1 LNWAAKQCRIVDGWS
16 SLDTTRVTR
25 VAGKPKSR
33 PMCRIKEKIVNDNSV
48 SRRLFMAA
56 AAAAPAVP
64 ALLASDRIAI
74 FDPPPSRVRIVAATA
89 ASVVGPARFTPAE
102 VKQIAAQGKDVQI
115 TLPKD
120 ADELNKVLPEA
131 DVVFGSLN
139 AEWFAKAKNL
149 RWFQATEAGMERILF
164 PELIKSNVVVTN
176 MARMFA
182 PAITETAIGM
192 LLSLTRGLNKYYF
205 PQFQQRKFNS
215 ERNLVEVDGMT
226 MGIVGMGGIG
236 QSLAMRA
243 HYGFNMKILGT
254 DAKPLAT
261 PIFVDTLREPGWL
274 MEMVPQVDILVS
286 AAPATKET
294 EGMFNEKV
302 FRAMK
307 KTAYFLN
314 LSRGALIDE
323 NALARALK
331 EGWIAGAG
339 VDATRAEPLPSSHPY
354 WDCPNLILTC
364 HSAGFSPQRQVRL
377 IGLLA
382 DNVRRY
388 SSGLPLENVVDKQ
401 RGY

>member
-1 LNWAAKQCRIVDGWS
+1 
-16 SLDTTRVTR
+16 
-25 VAGKPKSR
+25 
-33 PMCRIKEKIVNDNSV
+33 
-48 SRRLFMAA
+48 MAA

-64 ALLASDRIAI
+64 ALLASDRIAV
-74 FDPPPSRVRIVAATA
+74 FDPPPGKIRIVAATA
-89 ASVVGPARFTPAE
+89 ASVVGPAKYTAAE
-102 VKQIAAQGKDVQI
+102 IKQITAQAKDVQL
-115 TLPKD
+115 TLPAN
-120 ADELNKVLPEA
+120 ADEMNKVLPEA
-131 DVVFGSLN
+131 DVVFGSIN
-139 AEWFAKAKNL
+139 AEWLAKAKSL
-149 RWFQATEAGMERILF
+149 RWLQAAEAGMDRLLF

-192 LLSLTRGLNKYYF
+192 LLSLTRGLNKFYF
-205 PQFQQRKFNS
+205 PQFQQRKFVS
-215 ERNLVEVDGMT
+215 ERNLVEVSGMT

-236 QSLAMRA
+236 QSMAMRA
-243 HYGFNMKILGT
+243 HYGFDMRILAT
-254 DAKPLAT
+254 DAKPMAT
-261 PIFVDTLREPGWL
+261 PIFVDTLKDPGWL

-294 EGMFNEKV
+294 EAMFNEKV
-302 FRAMK
+302 FRSMK

-323 NALARALK
+323 NALAKALK

-339 VDATRAEPLPSSHPY
+339 VDATRAEPLPSTHPY

-364 HSAGFSPQRQVRL
+364 HSAGFSPQRQTRF

-382 DNVRRY
+382 ENVRRY
-388 SSGLPLENVVDKQ
+388 ANGLPLMNVVDKQ